1 MLYLIELELTE
12 MICYKELNISMK
24 DSLERLVQ
32 GECGMETYQ
41 NAKRDIEL
49 ITNVINQIEQIEKT
63 I

>member
-1 MLYLIELELTE
+1 MLYLIELELAE

-24 DSLERLVQ
+24 NSLEQLIQ
-32 GECGMETYQ
+32 GECGIETYQ

-49 ITNVINQIEQIEKT
+49 INSVIEQIEQIEKT